1 MSKPLASNPLAKGDH
16 GMSEVALSR
25 VKVNL
30 KVPSQKKLASVWRS
44 IVKYRW
50 LYFMMLPGLVYF
62 IVFRYLP
69 LWNAQIAFK
78 DFKPLLGVE
87 ASPFVGFKN
96 FVTFFNSF
104 YFSQLIGNTLIIS
117 LLKLV
122 LGMPMAIILALCIYE
137 SMFKRMASLVQTI
150 SYLPHFLS
158 WVIMFGILLAMLSPG
173 EGLINEAIKANGG
186 EPIAFLTSP
195 AWFRIVLVGSDIWK
209 ETGWSTI
216 IYLAALTSID
226 PTLFEAAAVDGASR
240 LQRIWHISL
249 PGILPAIVV
258 VTLLRLGNIL
268 DAGFQQVFV
277 LYSLPVYSVGDI
289 IDTWVYRQGILEFQ
303 FSLATAVGIFKGAIG
318 LGLVLFSNRLA
329 KQFTGSGLY

>member
-1 MSKPLASNPLAKGDH
+1 MTLKAIPAEITSITKF
-16 GMSEVALSR
+16 
-25 VKVNL
+25 NL
-30 KVPSQKKLASVWRS
+30 DKLGRS
-44 IVKYRW
+44 MWLHRW
-50 LYFMMLPGLVYF
+50 LYFMMIPGLIYF
-62 IVFRYLP
+62 LTFRYWP

-87 ASPFVGFKN
+87 ASPFIGFKH
-96 FVTFFNSF
+96 FVTFFKSF
-104 YFSQLIGNTLIIS
+104 YFTQLITNTLILS
-117 LLKLV
+117 LLKLI
-122 LGMPMAIILALCIYE
+122 LGMPVAIILALSIYE
-137 SMFKRMASLVQTI
+137 SMFKRLARLAQTI

-158 WVIMFGILLAMLSPG
+158 WVIMFGILLVILSPG
-173 EGLINEAIKANGG
+173 EGLINEIIKANGG

-216 IYLAALTSID
+216 IYLAALMAID

-249 PGILPAIVV
+249 PGIVSTIVV

-277 LYSLPVYSVGDI
+277 LYSLPVYSVSDI
-289 IDTWVYRQGILEFQ
+289 IDTWVYRQGVLEFQ
-303 FSLATAVGIFKGAIG
+303 FSLATAVGIFKGTIG
-318 LGLVLFSNRLA
+318 LLLVLFSNRLA
-329 KQFTGSGLY
+329 KNWTGSGLY